1 MFENQRNDESP
12 NSSMALL
19 LCGQIPSVTQL
30 WVVFRTLP
38 EDQD

>member
-1 MFENQRNDESP
+1 LNSGMSP
-12 NSSMALL
+12 L

-30 WVVFRTLP
+30 WVIFRTLP